1 LSITRRFS
9 DLHLIHCSLPAT
21 GMSLQPLFGPPFK
34 PLQDIQTVDPTQLL
48 SVNCLS
54 YKDEPTKA
62 FTVKISKTDN
72 VSILKELIKEKNAPH
87 LDHLAAKD
95 LILYKVSLP
104 TVDIDSN
111 TDSKATPAVMRIH
124 LQPLEE
130 IQDVFPETLQKSHV
144 HIIFEHGPSMCF
156 RLR

>member
-1 LSITRRFS
+1 MTPIGGQSA
-9 DLHLIHCSLPAT
+9 LIQEC
-21 GMSLQPLFGPPFK
+21 
-34 PLQDIQTVDPTQLL
+34 V
-48 SVNCLS
+48 SV
-54 YKDEPTKA
+54 
-62 FTVKISKTDN
+62 
-72 VSILKELIKEKNAPH
+72 LKKKIKEENAPH
-87 LDHLAAKD
+87 LDDLAASD
-95 LILYKVSLP
+95 LILYKAPLP
-104 TVDIDSN
+104 TVDVDSD